1 VCNDLVMPSTVIRD
15 LGIYLDS
22 DVSMCSQVAR
32 TVSNCFFILRRLR
45 SIRRS
50 LTRSV
55 FQSIVVALVL
65 SKLDFG
71 NATLAG
77 LPLYQLRQLQSLMNA
92 AAQLVFSAS
101 WYDQIVPILHR
112 LHWLRAPQRISFKL
126 AVLALLCLRGVAP
139 TYLSDSLRH
148 VADLPG
154 QQRLRS
160 ASSADLAVPQTR
172 LQTIGDRA
180 FCVAAAKT
188 WNSLPSEVTSSVTL
202 STFKQKLKTYLFSL
216 SFPGM

>member
-1 VCNDLVMPSTVIRD
+1 
-15 LGIYLDS
+15 
-22 DVSMCSQVAR
+22 MCSQVAQ

-50 LTRSV
+50 PTRSV

-65 SKLDFG
+65 SKLVFG
-71 NATLAG
+71 NATFGWSPVVPAI
-77 LPLYQLRQLQSLMNA
+77 RRLQSVMNA
-92 AAQLVFSAS
+92 AARLVFSAS
-101 WYDQIVPILHR
+101 RYDQIMPLLHR
-112 LHWLRAPQRISFKL
+112 LHWLCAPQRISFKL
-126 AVLALLCLRGVAP
+126 AVLAFRCLRGLVP

-148 VADLPG
+148 IAVLPG
-154 QQRLRS
+154 RQRLRS

-172 LQTIGDRA
+172 LQTVGDRA
-180 FCVAAAKT
+180 FSVAAAKT

-216 SFPGM
+216 SFPCT

>member
-1 VCNDLVMPSTVIRD
+1 MLACVPKLH
-15 LGIYLDS
+15 G
-22 DVSMCSQVAR
+22 
-32 TVSNCFFILRRLR
+32 LR

-50 LTRSV
+50 LTCSV
-55 FQSIVVALVL
+55 FQPIIVALVL

-77 LPLYQLRQLQSLMNA
+77 LPLYQLRRLQSVMNA
-92 AAQLVFSAS
+92 VARLVFSAS
-101 WYDQIVPILHR
+101 RHDQIMPLLHR

-126 AVLALLCLRGVAP
+126 AVLAFRCLRGLAP
-139 TYLSDSLRH
+139 TYLSDSLRQ
-148 VADLPG
+148 VANLPG
-154 QQRLRS
+154 RQRLRY
-160 ASSADLAVPQTR
+160 ASSADLVVPQTR
-172 LQTIGDRA
+172 LQTVGDRA

-202 STFKQKLKTYLFSL
+202 STFKQKLKTYLFSM